1 MFKFL
6 TLKEQL
12 QKEQRKSQALQAKL
26 LAISKEVE
34 VETEEGTQMVVEP
47 LLKDETIKNTQDN
60 KTIDG
65 VLSDIIQLLID
76 KEVI

>member
-34 VETEEGTQMVVEP
+34 VETEEGTQIVVEP